1 MPNVHMCRFSLSKI
15 FGMVS
20 GVFSVVVL
28 VWLDVKDGRGGV
40 TGGGEIHHNCQNHC
54 TLLDRGWRVTEVDR
68 VGPLAERSY
77 QSALRMSC
85 FSLLVNYSFRAKLYD
100 YGLESKE

>member
-1 MPNVHMCRFSLSKI
+1 VEKTKTVGFTLIQWSIGRLLDSIHLVKYFIIFLCQIYVDCVYRFSLSKI

-40 TGGGEIHHNCQNHC
+40 TGGGEIYHN
-54 TLLDRGWRVTEVDR
+54 
-68 VGPLAERSY
+68 
-77 QSALRMSC
+77 
-85 FSLLVNYSFRAKLYD
+85 
-100 YGLESKE
+100 

>member
-40 TGGGEIHHNCQNHC
+40 TGGGEIYHNCKKAKI
-54 TLLDRGWRVTEVDR
+54 TAPYWTGGWGGGVTEADR
-68 VGPLAERSY
+68 FGPL
-77 QSALRMSC
+77 
-85 FSLLVNYSFRAKLYD
+85 VI
-100 YGLESKE
+100 